1 MISSK
6 PSPLLSGFAEGPASL
21 PDDPAMPLR
30 PVGATVPQAD
40 GDRLLTEHLR
50 FSPDAGHIVL
60 FDQRMLLMHASSFA
74 ELRRELIQQL
84 GMAKARELF
93 QRLGYQQGFEDGRH
107 LRQVGRL
114 DREALLALGPRLR
127 EIEGFVRNQPI
138 DDMLFDGEHK
148 DFWGN
153 YHWNASWEAE
163 AHLRHCGVCGEP
175 ACWMMTGYAS
185 GYCTATL
192 GMPVLWREL
201 ECVAMGHAQCRVV
214 GRPVASW
221 DGLAPHE
228 LAFLQIEA
236 FVDAPLQAAA
246 QRSTAPRTGATRG
259 STPAPAALHPE
270 FGDFVGASASFNA
283 VANLVRRVAVTDS
296 TVLFRGE
303 SGVGKERFARAL
315 HSISRR
321 REAAMV
327 VINCAAIPP
336 DLVEAE
342 LFGVEKGAYTGA
354 DHARP
359 GRFERAHGGTL
370 FLDEINSLPLPA
382 QGKLLRA
389 LQEREIERV
398 GDTRVR
404 KVDVRV
410 VAASN
415 RDLRAEVEAGRFR
428 EDLFYRLNVFPI
440 AIPPLRERRE
450 DIPLLVALFLERSM
464 ARCQKKVSGL
474 SPRAYDALWDYGWP
488 GNVRELEN
496 MVERAVILAE
506 DEGTI
511 DVQHLFSGGETLSLR
526 SLSVGRHGGLVRP
539 DGSGA
544 AAAAGGPD
552 APGGLGHLADALL
565 DRDLSFEQIEGLLFD
580 RALERSGGNVSAAAR
595 LLQLRRGQVEYRIK
609 KRGEPAAE

>member
-1 MISSK
+1 
-6 PSPLLSGFAEGPASL
+6 
-21 PDDPAMPLR
+21 MPLR
-30 PVGATVPQAD
+30 PVSTAVPQAD

-93 QRLGYQQGFEDGRH
+93 QRLGYQQGFEDGQH

-138 DDMLFDGEHK
+138 DEMLFDGEHK

-163 AHLRHCGVCGEP
+163 AHLKHCGVCGEP

-221 DGLAPHE
+221 EDLAAHE
-228 LAFLQIEA
+228 IAFLQIED
-236 FVDAPLQAAA
+236 FVDAPPHGAA
-246 QRSTAPRTGATRG
+246 REPRRAHATR
-259 STPAPAALHPE
+259 TPRPASAALHPE

-359 GRFERAHGGTL
+359 GRFERAHGGTV

-398 GDTRVR
+398 GDIRVR
-404 KVDVRV
+404 RVDVRV

-440 AIPPLRERRE
+440 VIPPLRERRE

-474 SPRAYDALWDYGWP
+474 TPRAYDALWDYGWP

-496 MVERAVILAE
+496 MIERAVILAE
-506 DEGTI
+506 EDGAI

-526 SLSVGRHGGLVRP
+526 SMSVGRHGGLVRP
-539 DGSGA
+539 AGSEA
-544 AAAAGGPD
+544 AS
-552 APGGLGHLADALL
+552 APSGIGHLADALL
-565 DRDLSFEQIEGLLFD
+565 DQALSFDEIEGLLFD

-595 LLQLRRGQVEYRIK
+595 MLQMRRGQVEYRLK
-609 KRGEPAAE
+609 KRSEPAAD